1 MSEEPERP
9 AQPGFETHVPK
20 DVVAGVQAALDA
32 TFNTIGAGT
41 DDAAD
46 VEARLRQRL
55 EEHGVGGGVSDAWI
69 TDAAGRMAAGEP
81 VAAEPGD
88 A

>member
-32 TFNTIGAGT
+32 TFNTVDADT
-41 DDAAD
+41 DDPAE
-46 VEARLRQRL
+46 VEARLRERL
-55 EEHGVGGGVSDAWI
+55 AQHGVGGGVSDAWI
-69 TDAAGRMAAGEP
+69 GGAARRMAAGEP